1 MEKCLRKSTAYG
13 LERGFGPAAMI
24 ESAASVA
31 GGGPQWAEGSQSLHY
46 DPIGS
51 MRNLT
56 EKVKTEIPDKVSYRL
71 ANRPARMGDDP
82 AVRLAMPGALTRQG

>member
-1 MEKCLRKSTAYG
+1 MEKCLGKSTACG
-13 LERGFGPAAMI
+13 LERGVGPAAMI

-56 EKVKTEIPDKVSYRL
+56 EKVKTEIPAYTLESLRIASIVEDARGQERL
-71 ANRPARMGDDP
+71 
-82 AVRLAMPGALTRQG
+82 QQK